1 MRKWVTRIMVGLAV
15 LLGLAGTFFLLW
27 PAPVQPG
34 ASLKTLARLAPG
46 MSEAQVATEIGTPV
60 ADVTDRPPAG
70 VPPAA
75 PGGRLLV
82 YTGDRATA
90 TVEFG
95 PDGRLVRIHPV
106 VRTVNL
112 EERIRIRLNWW

>member
-1 MRKWVTRIMVGLAV
+1 MRKWARGVLVGLAV
-15 LLGLAGTFFLLW
+15 LFGLAGASFLLW
-27 PAPVQPG
+27 PAPVRPG

-46 MSEAQVATEIGTPV
+46 MSETQVAAAIGPAV
-60 ADVTDRPPAG
+60 ADVTENPPAG
-70 VPPAA
+70 VPSAA

-82 YTGDRATA
+82 YPGDRATA
-90 TVEFG
+90 IVEFG
-95 PDGRLVRIHPV
+95 PDGRMVRIHPI

>member
-1 MRKWVTRIMVGLAV
+1 MRKWRRLLFGLVALVGLVGA
-15 LLGLAGTFFLLW
+15 AILLW
-27 PAPVQPG
+27 PAPERPA
-34 ASLKTLARLAPG
+34 ASLTTLAHLAPG
-46 MSEAQVATEIGTPV
+46 MSEAQVAAALGPPA
-60 ADVTDRPPAG
+60 ADVTGRPPAG

-82 YTGDRATA
+82 YTGDRAMA

-95 PDGRLVRIHPV
+95 PDGRLVRYHPV

-112 EERIRIRLNWW
+112 EERIRLRLNWW

>member
-1 MRKWVTRIMVGLAV
+1 MRKWTRRVLVGFAV
-15 LLGLAGTFFLLW
+15 LFGLAGAFFLLW
-27 PAPVQPG
+27 PAPVQSG

-46 MSEAQVATEIGTPV
+46 MSEAQVATEIGPAF
-60 ADVTDRPPAG
+60 ADVTDRPPTG

-75 PGGRLLV
+75 RGGRLLA

-95 PDGRLVRIHPV
+95 PDGRLVRVHPV

>member
-1 MRKWVTRIMVGLAV
+1 MRKRRRFLFSLLA
-15 LLGLAGTFFLLW
+15 LLGLVGATILWLW
-27 PAPVQPG
+27 PAPDRPR

-46 MSEAQVATEIGTPV
+46 MSEAEVTAELGAPV
-60 ADVTDRPPAG
+60 VDVTDCPPTG

-75 PGGRLLV
+75 SGGRLLH

-95 PDGRLVRIHPV
+95 PDGRMVRCHPEI
-106 VRTVNL
+106 RTVNL
-112 EERIRIRLNWW
+112 EERIRLRLNRW